1 MALFDSLFGKRRPQ
15 IALFVDGPN
24 VIRKQ
29 LSIDLREAKKKVSEY
44 GDIRIAR
51 IYLDQFA
58 SDKLIE
64 AMVNQGL
71 EPKITTGDVDV
82 TLAVEATEQIV
93 NKDIDM
99 IAIMSRD
106 TDFIPVLN
114 TVKKYGKKSIVVG
127 VEPGFSVALKNTA
140 DILIM
145 IKGQE
150 QGGGRDRYP
159 ERHEQR
165 ERREPQRERTEQ
177 RPPQRQEPPAQP
189 PQQNAPQK

>member
-1 MALFDSLFGKRRPQ
+1 MAFLEGLFGRRRPQ
-15 IALFVDGPN
+15 VAFFVDGPN

-29 LSIDLREAKKKVSEY
+29 LSVDLREVRQKVSEH

-93 NKDIDM
+93 NKEIDI
-99 IAIMSRD
+99 IAVMSRD
-106 TDFIPVLN
+106 TDFIPLLN
-114 TVKKYGKKSIVVG
+114 AAKKHGKKTIVVG

-140 DILIM
+140 DVLVM
-145 IKGQE
+145 VKGQE
-150 QGGGRDRYP
+150 PQERGR
-159 ERHEQR
+159 HS
-165 ERREPQRERTEQ
+165 ERREAERGQPQAGEPKAQPRQENPQ
-177 RPPQRQEPPAQP
+177 QRQ
-189 PQQNAPQK
+189 

>member
-1 MALFDSLFGKRRPQ
+1 MGIFRKLFGKETPQ

-29 LSIDLREAKKKVSEY
+29 LSVDLREVRRRVSEH
-44 GDIRIAR
+44 GNIRLAR
-51 IYLDQFA
+51 IYLDQYA

-64 AMVNQGL
+64 AMVNQGF

-93 NKDIDM
+93 NPDID
-99 IAIMSRD
+99 IVAIMSRD

-114 TVKKYGKKSIVVG
+114 KIKEHGKNNIIVG

-140 DILIM
+140 DTVIM
-145 IKGQE
+145 VKTQE
-150 QGGGRDRYP
+150 RQIP
-159 ERHEQR
+159 
-165 ERREPQRERTEQ
+165 RTHS
-177 RPPQRQEPPAQP
+177 RKR
-189 PQQNAPQK
+189 K